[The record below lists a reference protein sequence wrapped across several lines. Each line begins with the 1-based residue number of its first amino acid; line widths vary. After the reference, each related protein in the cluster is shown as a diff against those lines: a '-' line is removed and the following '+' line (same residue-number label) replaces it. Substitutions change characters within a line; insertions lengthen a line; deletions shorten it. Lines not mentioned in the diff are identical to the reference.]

1 MRLYN
6 TLTRQ
11 VEELLPDD
19 VRSGARPFRMYV
31 CGPTVQ
37 DVPHFGHARAAL
49 VPDVLRRYLEW
60 RGIEVLHVRNIT
72 DVDDKI
78 IARAAEEGRDPAAVA
93 ETYARIYEE
102 QMARLGILPPHIAP
116 RATGHI
122 TDMIEL
128 AEQLVA
134 TGHAYEAG
142 GDVFFSVRSFPEYG
156 RLSGRDL
163 DDLRAGARV
172 ELDERK
178 RDPLDFVLWKAA
190 KPGEPSWPSPWGRGR
205 PGWHLECSAMVRR
218 YLGDDVDL
226 HAGGTDLIFPH
237 HENEIAQ
244 AEAATGTRFVRHW
257 MHNGLLHIDSEKMS
271 KSLGNFITLQEAL
284 DEHGGGTLRLYYLMH
299 DYRSV
304 ANFSAERIAET
315 AAAWQRL
322 RAFAQATR
330 DVAPAP
336 PVQAHLDRAVAA
348 MEDDLG
354 TPAVVALLFELVS
367 AGHAALAERRADD
380 AAALRATFDELSGM
394 LGLDL
399 TEDEG
404 PAGVDLAPLVE
415 TLLSLREEARAARDF
430 ATADRI
436 RDACATA
443 GIVVEDTPDGPRW
456 RLER

>member
-1 MRLYN
+1 
-6 TLTRQ
+6 
-11 VEELLPDD
+11 
-19 VRSGARPFRMYV
+19 
-31 CGPTVQ
+31 
-37 DVPHFGHARAAL
+37 
-49 VPDVLRRYLEW
+49 
-60 RGIEVLHVRNIT
+60 
-72 DVDDKI
+72 
-78 IARAAEEGRDPAAVA
+78 
-93 ETYARIYEE
+93 
-102 QMARLGILPPHIAP
+102 
-116 RATGHI
+116 
-122 TDMIEL
+122 
-128 AEQLVA
+128 
-134 TGHAYEAG
+134 
-142 GDVFFSVRSFPEYG
+142 
-156 RLSGRDL
+156 
-163 DDLRAGARV
+163 
-172 ELDERK
+172 
-178 RDPLDFVLWKAA
+178 
-190 KPGEPSWPSPWGRGR
+190 
-205 PGWHLECSAMVRR
+205 
-218 YLGDDVDL
+218 
-226 HAGGTDLIFPH
+226 
-237 HENEIAQ
+237 
-244 AEAATGTRFVRHW
+244 
-257 MHNGLLHIDSEKMS
+257 
-271 KSLGNFITLQEAL
+271 
-284 DEHGGGTLRLYYLMH
+284 
-299 DYRSV
+299 SV